1 MLSLAPGNPPTDAKD
16 TNISSISLCSYP
28 SFVATTFSSGNHFG
42 FKSKEGD
49 LIISFNIRGD
59 VKAVKLSELI
69 LSNRNW
75 LMSNL
80 NKFTVTCSLIQEI
93 NMGIKMKSEEILAE
107 VCKDML
113 QILCRHYD
121 YSLYKEIRA

>member
-1 MLSLAPGNPPTDAKD
+1 MLSLASGNPPTDAKD
-16 TNISSISLCSYP
+16 TNISSVSLCSYP

-121 YSLYKEIRA
+121 YSLHKEIRA